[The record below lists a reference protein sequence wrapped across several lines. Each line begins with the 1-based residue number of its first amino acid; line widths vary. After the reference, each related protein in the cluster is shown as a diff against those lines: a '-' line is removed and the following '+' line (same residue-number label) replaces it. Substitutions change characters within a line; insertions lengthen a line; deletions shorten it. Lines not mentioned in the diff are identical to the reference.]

1 MDKTP
6 IYYYMFDRDS
16 IMAYLSYRGS
26 IFDQIRDD
34 IKLDSIYRK
43 KRLDKYEDE
52 SYDDYAT
59 DYDYDYTFD
68 YAD

>member
-1 MDKTP
+1 
-6 IYYYMFDRDS
+6 
-16 IMAYLSYRGS
+16 MAYLSYRGS
-26 IFDQIRDD
+26 IFDQIRDE

>member
-1 MDKTP
+1 
-6 IYYYMFDRDS
+6 MFDRDS

-26 IFDQIRDD
+26 IFDQIRDE

-43 KRLDKYEDE
+43 KGLDKYDEE
-52 SYDDYAT
+52 SYDDYAN